1 VLVDGGLVGS
11 GLVKSGLV
19 KTGLVKGVLVLLT
32 MVAGVAASPASARHK
47 PPVPPSPAPGPLAV
61 TISSSDA
68 LGTPAPATFTGS
80 SGCGPACPV
89 SFTYQ
94 FGASAPVRVKAH
106 RGHWRGG
113 ITVTHLGPVT
123 LSVYG
128 TAADGKAGKL
138 ATVSVTGTP
147 PAVPYPDGYFT
158 GGYFTGGSHP
168 GLVTVGTG
176 ANPSLWLSPGTGNG
190 RVASPIDIGSLGTGI
205 NPGRDGPADWTGA
218 IVLHGNF
225 TGAGVQDV
233 MAYYPSGQD
242 RGDGVI
248 IGGAGDASTL
258 LPSPANRWTVTGLS
272 NDPVRLV
279 AAGYASQQAGC
290 IRNHANC
297 VDDLIGIARDG
308 TRARARAR
316 VGTRARTRVGTRAG
330 SGSGSGEGL
339 YLYVNGG
346 TPGVYAAPVL
356 LSRSAPDPKDHDWGH
371 YTLAT
376 AQLGNNPADT
386 VLFALDPA
394 NGTLWESV
402 NPHAGNP
409 KTGPSTVIGTG
420 HWTEITVPWGS
431 SPPTLLQ
438 ADINH
443 DGATE
448 LWTETGAT
456 LTAYTLSGTTLTE
469 EATQPYGHVLGD
481 WPLTTGSPYVQ
492 GPGTTIATDTVT
504 TVTTGT
510 TGTITTGTT
519 GTTGTITTGN
529 AELSPRGARW
539 ISDDYFGTCLGLD
552 QRGYLALP
560 AGTIARSQRD
570 PEISLWFKTS
580 KPDGVLFSLQGARL
594 APAGRTPGGYDP
606 VLYIGDNGKLY
617 GQWWNGSKRRPL
629 GTSRPVDDGLWH
641 HVVLTA
647 SGHDQH
653 LYLDGQQVG
662 TLRGAVDLVGIS
674 KNVLHAY
681 LGVGYIGGSWPHEHY
696 YKKHHSRGYTE
707 HFTGE
712 IARVDYSRRSS

>member
-1 VLVDGGLVGS
+1 VA
-11 GLVKSGLV
+11 
-19 KTGLVKGVLVLLT
+19 KGVLVLLT
-32 MVAGVAASPASARHK
+32 VFAGMTVFAGVAASPVSAGDK
-47 PPVPPSPAPGPLAV
+47 PPAARAAALGAPAV
-61 TISSSDA
+61 TISASSV
-68 LGTPAPATFTGS
+68 LGTPAPATFTKPR
-80 SGCGPACPV
+80 GCGPFCPV
-89 SFTYQ
+89 SYTYQ
-94 FGASAPVRVKAH
+94 LGASAPVRVKAR
-106 RGHWRGG
+106 RGDWRGDV
-113 ITVTHLGPVT
+113 TVTHLGPVT

-147 PAVPYPDGYFT
+147 PATSYPDGYFS
-158 GGYFTGGSHP
+158 GGSHP

-190 RVASPIDIGSLGTGI
+190 RVASPIDIGSLGNGI
-205 NPGRDGPADWTGA
+205 NPGRDGPADWAGA

-225 TGAGVQDV
+225 TGTGVQDV

-272 NDPVRLV
+272 NAPVRLV

-290 IRNHANC
+290 IRNHTNC
-297 VDDLIGIARDG
+297 VDDLIGIAS
-308 TRARARAR
+308 ARF
-316 VGTRARTRVGTRAG
+316 RTRTHTRTRTRTG
-330 SGSGSGEGL
+330 DGL

-346 TPGVYAAPVL
+346 APGIYAAPVL
-356 LSRSAPDPKDHDWGH
+356 LSRSAPDPKDHNWGH

-376 AQLGNNPADT
+376 AQLGDNPANT

-409 KTGPSTVIGTG
+409 KTGPTTVIGTG
-420 HWTEITVPWGS
+420 HWTKITVPWGS
-431 SPPTLLQ
+431 TPPTLLQ

-456 LTAYTLSGTTLTE
+456 LTAYTLSGTTLTGTTLTE
-469 EATQPYGHVLGD
+469 EATQPYGHVLSD
-481 WPLTTGSPYVQ
+481 WPLTNGSPYVQ
-492 GPGTTIATDTVT
+492 GPGTGIATDSI
-504 TVTTGT
+504 TG
-510 TGTITTGTT
+510 
-519 GTTGTITTGN
+519 GN
-529 AELSPRGARW
+529 AELSPWGTGW
-539 ISDDYFGTCLGLD
+539 PSDDYFGTCLGLGR
-552 QRGYLALP
+552 RGYLALP

-606 VLYIGDNGKLY
+606 VLYIGDNGNLY

-629 GTSRPVDDGLWH
+629 GTPSTVDDGLWH
-641 HVVLTA
+641 HVVLAA
-647 SGHDQH
+647 SGHEQH
-653 LYLDGQQVG
+653 LYLDGQEVG
-662 TLRGAVDLVGIS
+662 TLPGAIDLAGIS
-674 KNVLHAY
+674 NGTLHAY

-696 YKKHHSRGYTE
+696 YKNHRSTGYTE
-707 HFTGE
+707 HFTGD
-712 IARVDYSRRSS
+712 IARVIYSRRSS